1 MFEVPV
7 DLRSLP
13 VAIAT
18 WKFYA
23 IGVVEAGSI
32 VLAFDPG
39 LAYPTGL

>member
-1 MFEVPV
+1 MFEVPI

-13 VAIAT
+13 VAVET

-23 IGVVEAGSI
+23 IRIVEEINIST
-32 VLAFDPG
+32 FDSG